1 MIKRYHLFEELDG
14 VEKGGRKEIKKQKR
28 KNYLTVMQHVVSV
41 VDGEC
46 YKSVTFVCGFLQS
59 AA

>member
-1 MIKRYHLFEELDG
+1 M
-14 VEKGGRKEIKKQKR
+14 EKGGRKEIKKQKR